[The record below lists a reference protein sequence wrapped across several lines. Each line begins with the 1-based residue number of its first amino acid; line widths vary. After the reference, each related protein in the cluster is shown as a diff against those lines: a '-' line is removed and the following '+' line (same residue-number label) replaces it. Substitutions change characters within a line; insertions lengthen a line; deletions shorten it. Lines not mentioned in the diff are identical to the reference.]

1 MFRTRTNQNGV
12 QVEDTRIAVVMVGL
26 PARGKSLIAQKV
38 VRYLRWLSV
47 HAKTFNVGT
56 YRRAD
61 TPQPTADFF
70 DTSNKEGERLRHA
83 AAEAA
88 VADMIKWFND
98 GNGIVAILDAT
109 NSTKERRR
117 WVYDR
122 CEEENI
128 QTLFVESKCDDE
140 ALIMSNIL
148 EVKTTSPDYKGQ
160 DPELAAQDFRNRIRN
175 YEKVYQTI
183 DEEEKDLSYV
193 KLIDVGQHVIINQI
207 KDYLQSRVV
216 YYLMNLHIKPRSIWL
231 SRHGESEFNLEGKIG
246 GDANISPR
254 GELYART
261 LPSLV
266 DISVGDDRKLTIW
279 TSTLKRTI
287 QTARFLAAS
296 PRVDSK
302 LEWKA
307 LDELDSGVCDGL
319 TYEEISNLYPE
330 DFAARDEDKYNYR
343 YRGGESYRDVVI
355 RLEPII
361 MELERSENV
370 IIVTHQAVLRCIYA
384 YYMNVPQEKSP
395 WMEVPLHT
403 LIKLTPRAYHTQEE
417 RYKADIPA
425 SSFTPVAAQSL
436 SQLLAVKEKALAD
449 YVFSALVRREDQAK
463 VLKAKGFEPIL
474 FEDLDEL
481 EAITRAGL
489 EYGDIQSMRP
499 PLVSGTYHKTRIF
512 SDKEDVSSYLKTR
525 NAGEQYGQRSADLV
539 AVEAELMWK
548 EKMCQVARK
557 GSFFSATGRF
567 SWLDMA
573 QELAHA
579 GFVSGI
585 LESARVRSITLE
597 EAAER
602 WTGGN
607 VQLAEL
613 SSLRSK
619 HVSWDKSKFECK
631 DVNANEGSSRT
642 KADMSREL
650 GWKASRTEK
659 DLEAHFK
666 EEFEVISR

>member
-1 MFRTRTNQNGV
+1 MFRTRTNNNGV

-117 WVYDR
+117 WVHER
-122 CEEENI
+122 CQEENI

-140 ALIMSNIL
+140 ALIMSNVL

-183 DEEEKDLSYV
+183 DDEEKDLSYV

-246 GDANISPR
+246 GDANISSR

-266 DISVGDDRKLTIW
+266 DKSVGDDRKLTIW

-287 QTARFLAAS
+287 QTARFLAAG

-319 TYEEISNLYPE
+319 TYEEISTLYPE

-370 IIVTHQAVLRCIYA
+370 LIVTHQAVLRCIYA

-425 SSFTPVAAQSL
+425 VSTFR
-436 SQLLAVKEKALAD
+436 EKGTM
-449 YVFSALVRREDQAK
+449 AK
-463 VLKAKGFEPIL
+463 H
-474 FEDLDEL
+474 
-481 EAITRAGL
+481 
-489 EYGDIQSMRP
+489 Q
-499 PLVSGTYHKTRIF
+499 
-512 SDKEDVSSYLKTR
+512 
-525 NAGEQYGQRSADLV
+525 
-539 AVEAELMWK
+539 
-548 EKMCQVARK
+548 
-557 GSFFSATGRF
+557 
-567 SWLDMA
+567 
-573 QELAHA
+573 
-579 GFVSGI
+579 
-585 LESARVRSITLE
+585 
-597 EAAER
+597 
-602 WTGGN
+602 
-607 VQLAEL
+607 
-613 SSLRSK
+613 
-619 HVSWDKSKFECK
+619 
-631 DVNANEGSSRT
+631 
-642 KADMSREL
+642 
-650 GWKASRTEK
+650 
-659 DLEAHFK
+659 
-666 EEFEVISR
+666 